1 MLTRRG
7 AASVVVG
14 GLLTAGCAIHPV
26 PENMTGVSTYEIV
39 RHIRCET
46 RKAAIE
52 SILDYLTDE
61 RNLNSDKKLGVD
73 AHSHQVGLDYQ
84 KRVDETPSSIAT
96 FKPDLLTG
104 QAKSVVD
111 VVWDTGI
118 AAYYDL
124 TMTETNNIDP
134 TLDLVR
140 SLTKNTLK
148 LGLTGNYDRMR
159 KNERSFTTTDNFGDL
174 IAKVPSDYCNGQ
186 IVQANMNYPVAGEIG
201 MKRVIQDFLR
211 LALFTELG
219 ARAADPTAA
228 KAGTAPTMVEALDFT
243 TTLGAEATPKLTFGA
258 GAISDAS
265 LDMKASR
272 SDDHK
277 VTIGLALNPKGNT
290 EISGIRSGI
299 FNGRLA
305 PTLITASVPAGK
317 GQASQNLAVQA
328 VDQFLTQKL
337 FQPTIVIN
345 P

>member
-201 MKRVIQDFLR
+201 MKRSSRISCVWLCLPSSAPGRPTRPPRKPAQRRRWSRRWTLR
-211 LALFTELG
+211 
-219 ARAADPTAA
+219 P
-228 KAGTAPTMVEALDFT
+228 
-243 TTLGAEATPKLTFGA
+243 
-258 GAISDAS
+258 
-265 LDMKASR
+265 
-272 SDDHK
+272 
-277 VTIGLALNPKGNT
+277 
-290 EISGIRSGI
+290 
-299 FNGRLA
+299 RLA
-305 PTLITASVPAGK
+305 PRRRQSSRLEPARYRTPP
-317 GQASQNLAVQA
+317 S
-328 VDQFLTQKL
+328 T
-337 FQPTIVIN
+337 
-345 P
+345 